1 MCEPALPDF
10 GNADRLGS
18 AGVFNLFFAFFFGVC
33 CLAGVFVGRDR
44 GREDRE
50 GRLRDREEVG
60 QIIRIDPGNI
70 RLFIDAS
77 RSWKS
82 FEEILRRGGS
92 PIEFFVEIMSRALI
106 TALTTPG
113 EVIPVISK
121 SSYVSAL
128 RSRMV
133 IAIEVLRNDVEAAL
147 NSCVALA
154 EKYARKELT
163 VEEEKEE
170 LPKCIGLINNLP
182 LVGLFQFYSRSSQ
195 AHQWSLKK
203 KDRTSLSIL

>member
-1 MCEPALPDF
+1 VVLIF
-10 GNADRLGS
+10 SSLFSLGF
-18 AGVFNLFFAFFFGVC
+18 VV
-33 CLAGVFVGRDR
+33 LAGVFVGRDR
-44 GREDRE
+44 DRE
-50 GRLRDREEVG
+50 ERLREREEVG
-60 QIIRIDPGNI
+60 QVIRIDPGNI

-113 EVIPVISK
+113 EVIPVISRN
-121 SSYVSAL
+121 SYVSAL

-170 LPKCIGLINNLP
+170 LPKCMGLINNLP
-182 LVGLFQFYSRSSQ
+182 LVGLLALAVAEAIHSVAQVNVPPELQSSYLQ
-195 AHQWSLKK
+195 ALAGYHTL
-203 KDRTSLSIL
+203 